1 MISPVIAQLIKKDL
15 SLHLRFVPVV
25 VVAGVISLAAAAID
39 GIISSVMY
47 ITTLVAF
54 GLLIGMY
61 NVAQERDKQIHLF
74 MLSLPVTALQYTLSK
89 TLSSLL
95 CFLLPWT
102 ILTAMTVVAILAI
115 DAVPDGLLPFTLLMQ
130 LYFVANF
137 CVFLAVVLTTSSEKV
152 VISTIII
159 TNMSITLIINL
170 LSRLPAIAQTME
182 TDVILWSPAIV
193 AILLA
198 ELALCVVPLL
208 LAVAM
213 QNKKLDVY

>member
-25 VVAGVISLAAAAID
+25 VVAGMISLAAAAID

-74 MLSLPVTALQYTLSK
+74 VLSLPVTARQYTLSK
-89 TLSSLL
+89 TISSLL

-102 ILTAMTVVAILAI
+102 ILTATTVAAIVAIE
-115 DAVPDGLLPFTLLMQ
+115 AVPDGLLPFVLLMQ
-130 LYFVANF
+130 IYFVANF
-137 CVFLAVVLTTSSEKV
+137 CVFLAVVLTTSSEKIV
-152 VISTIII
+152 VTTIII
-159 TNMSITLIINL
+159 TNMSITLVINL
-170 LSRLPAIAQTME
+170 LTRLPAIAQTME
-182 TDVILWSPAIV
+182 TDVILWPPAV
-193 AILLA
+193 VMILLA

-208 LAVAM
+208 LAITL